1 MHYKR
6 LFGKAWVSA
15 IKLKLIYPTHR
26 HFNHKRLF
34 NIAIP
39 FNLCVLAGITPKDV
53 EVSLT
58 DAYFEAVD
66 YDKHVDLVGI
76 TCLTPSAL
84 QAYKI
89 AGRFRDRG
97 VKVVL
102 GGIHASALPEEAL
115 AHADAVV
122 VGEAEGVW
130 KKVIEDFKAGR
141 MGGIY
146 SSEKKP
152 DLAGMPFPRR
162 DLCAPRKY
170 LVRNLVET
178 SRGCP
183 FNCAFCSDWIVY
195 GNRYRFRPVKEVVE
209 EIRSLR
215 KKFIFFVDNNIAGNI
230 TRAKELFE
238 ALIPL
243 KIKWVGQASITF
255 GYDEEAVK
263 LAARS
268 GCLGVLVGLETLKK
282 GLLKTIGKPV
292 DPGRYIECISRIQR
306 HGIFVQ
312 GEFIFGFDED
322 DASVF
327 KETVDFAMK
336 ANLGSARFAIL
347 KPYPGTRIYEQFLKD
362 GRMRTAD
369 WEKFHTRN
377 VVYKPKNLTPEH
389 LSAGRDWAYNEFA
402 SICSIYKR
410 VGLTGKL
417 SWLLWLVNLV
427 NRGFKNTRGFVQPH
441 TSS

>member
-1 MHYKR
+1 
-6 LFGKAWVSA
+6 LIGKM
-15 IKLKLIYPTHR
+15 KLKLIYPPHR

-34 NIAIP
+34 NVAIP
-39 FNLCVLAGITPKDV
+39 FNLCVLAAITPRDV
-53 EVSLT
+53 QVSLT
-58 DAYFEAVD
+58 DAYLEDVD
-66 YDKHVDLVGI
+66 YDEHVDLVGI

-84 QAYKI
+84 QAYEI
-89 AGRFRDRG
+89 ADRFRARG

-102 GGIHASALPEEAL
+102 GGIHPSALPQEAL

-141 MGGIY
+141 MSGIY

-170 LVRNLVET
+170 LMRNLVET

-183 FNCAFCSDWIVY
+183 FNCAFCSDWIIY
-195 GNRYRFRPVKEVVE
+195 GNRYRFRPVEEVVE

-243 KIKWVGQASITF
+243 RIRWVGQASITF
-255 GYDEEAVK
+255 GYDKEAVK

-292 DPGRYIECISRIQR
+292 DPGRYIEYISRIQE

-327 KETVDFAMK
+327 KETVDFKKRAK
-336 ANLGSARFAIL
+336 LGSARFAIL
-347 KPYPGTRIYEQFLKD
+347 KPYPGTRIYERLLKE
-362 GRMRTAD
+362 GRMTTTD
-369 WEKFHTRN
+369 WERFHTRH
-377 VVYKPKNLTPEH
+377 VVYEPKNLAVEE
-389 LSAGRDWAYNEFA
+389 LSRGRDWAYNEFA

-410 VGLTGKL
+410 VGLTRKRA
-417 SWLLWLVNLV
+417 WILWLVNLV
-427 NRGFKNTRGFVQPH
+427 YRGFKNTRGFVQPH
-441 TSS
+441 ASS